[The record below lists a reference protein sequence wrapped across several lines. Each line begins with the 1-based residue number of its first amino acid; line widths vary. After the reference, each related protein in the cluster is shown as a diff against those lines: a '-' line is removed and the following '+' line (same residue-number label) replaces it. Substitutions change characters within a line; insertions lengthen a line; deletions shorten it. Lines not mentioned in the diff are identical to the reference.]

1 MRLERA
7 GSLKELP
14 VNVRVG
20 WWIVVAALVM
30 IASGVWGVAA
40 QGQSL
45 VAFTNAAGQLVVT
58 SAGSGYR
65 WVLTNPGEMLSP
77 ALGFNWAHN
86 GDRLFFAVDQ
96 GGEVSL
102 RAAEVSSQNVAEIGR
117 LPNGNL
123 SGGEWTPDNSGV
135 LISSGD
141 RLTWFPVSGTATDI
155 LAGQSGLAMRTPAL
169 DVRNGWR
176 ALSPDARTLIYRD
189 AYGSAVALPLTG
201 GAPVTLASGVDPSA
215 GGGLWTDDGGL
226 VSLAGGNQIVAYAPA
241 SGALAQAAGA
251 SAMPAAPLL
260 WLPGSSTLLYQDGA
274 GSVRAAELSCLRS
287 GPCDP
292 FAASLPVLPASARS
306 LHAVNGSLV
315 YLDGEA
321 INSVP
326 LSCLSSGGCSPLIAA
341 GSAAPGTGLD
351 VQGPALAYTAYTYN
365 ANDPADREA
374 RVLDVNCLSAG
385 GCAPRTIAAGA
396 QAGALSSNGQALVL
410 VSPAGLALA
419 DLASGAQ
426 TPLSDPAAGQSTRS
440 ARWNG

>member
-1 MRLERA
+1 M
-7 GSLKELP
+7 
-14 VNVRVG
+14 RVG
-20 WWIVVAALVM
+20 WWLLLAGLMVILGGAF
-30 IASGVWGVAA
+30 GVAA
-40 QGQSL
+40 QGQPL

-65 WVLTNPGEMLSP
+65 WVLTNPGEILSP

-102 RAAEVSSQNVAEIGR
+102 RAAEVSSQNAVEIGR
-117 LPNGNL
+117 LPNANL

-135 LISSGD
+135 LVSSGD
-141 RLTWFPVSGTATDI
+141 RLTWYPVAGTATDI

-169 DVRNGWR
+169 DSRTGWR

-189 AYGSAVALPLTG
+189 AYGASVALPLTG
-201 GAPVTLASGVDPSA
+201 GGPVTLAAGVDPSA
-215 GGGLWTDDGGL
+215 AGGLWADDGGL
-226 VSLAGGNQIVAYAPA
+226 VALAGGNQIVAYSPS

-251 SAMPAAPLL
+251 SAMPPAPLI
-260 WLPGSSTLLYQDGA
+260 WLPGSSALLYQDGA
-274 GSVRAAELSCLRS
+274 GSVRAADLACLRS

-292 FAASLPVLPASARS
+292 FAAALPVLPASARG
-306 LHAVNGSLV
+306 LRVVNSSLV

-326 LSCLSSGGCSPLIAA
+326 LSCLSTGGCAPVLVASA
-341 GSAAPGTGLD
+341 AAPGTGLD
-351 VQGPALAYTAYTYN
+351 VQGPLLAYTAYTAN
-365 ANDPADREA
+365 PNDPADREA

-385 GCAPRTIAAGA
+385 GCAPRTIAGA
-396 QAGALSSNGQALVL
+396 AQSGALSPGGQALVL
-410 VSPAGLALA
+410 FSPAGLTLA

-426 TPLSDPAAGQSTRS
+426 SPLSDPAAGQSTRS